1 MMSRTLNLAD
11 RVLALARLFEEMGRF
26 QDALRLLARLAGFR
40 KIPPEIAEET
50 QARLARIYL
59 RRGRYKQA
67 RRHLAAA
74 LAHRPEKAAY
84 HYQMATAYDLD
95 EEGDPQDAWVHY
107 RRALALDPKQ
117 PECLADYGLLAICLG
132 NDEEGLKS
140 LRRAVDLAPANPD
153 ILGKLLEGLCQLE
166 RPQEA
171 RFLLRDALFR
181 NPRHSGF
188 RKLWSDFRF
197 QQLREEQE
205 AARRS
210 EQIGQG
216 RSSQRMLLPF
226 LRPTDGLPIRSGRKQ
241 NRLDG
246 ASLPAPPHF
255 PWPVSLPDKKHA

>member
-1 MMSRTLNLAD
+1 MSRTLNLAD
-11 RVLALARLFEEMGRF
+11 RLLALARLFEAMGRS

-40 KIPPEIAEET
+40 NLPTDKAAET
-50 QARLARIYL
+50 QARLGRLHL

-74 LAHRPEKAAY
+74 LAYRPDNATY
-84 HYQMATAYDLD
+84 HYQLATAYDQD
-95 EEGDPQDAWVHY
+95 EDGDPQTAFVHY
-107 RRALALDPKQ
+107 RQALDLKPDQ
-117 PECLADYGLLAICLG
+117 PDCLADFGLLAICLG
-132 NDEEGLKS
+132 NDEDGLKS
-140 LRRAVDLAPANPD
+140 LRKAADLAPADPD

-197 QQLREEQE
+197 QRLREEQE

-210 EQIGQG
+210 DEVGQG
-216 RSSQRMLLPF
+216 TGTRRMLLPF
-226 LRPTDGLPIRSGRKQ
+226 LRPTDDVPTPAGRK
-241 NRLDG
+241 RFRFDG
-246 ASLPAPPHF
+246 ASLPAPPHI
-255 PWPVSLPDKKHA
+255 PWPVNLPDRKHA